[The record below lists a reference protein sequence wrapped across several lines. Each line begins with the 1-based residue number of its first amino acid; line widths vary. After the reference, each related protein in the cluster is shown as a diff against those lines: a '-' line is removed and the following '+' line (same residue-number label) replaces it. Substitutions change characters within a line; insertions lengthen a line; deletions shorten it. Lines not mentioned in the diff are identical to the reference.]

1 MRCLEPVGGDAEECI
16 VAQQV
21 GKQQRSLFLAVP
33 QLSLPRPPG
42 GAGSPGTCLRFAHGR
57 ASRAQWDATVRPGGP
72 DEVADSATFHTQIE
86 SNTAAE
92 LLDCLAPDDAERETM
107 LQSLFS
113 EPSLDDDD
121 DYGI

>member
-1 MRCLEPVGGDAEECI
+1 MT
-16 VAQQV
+16 
-21 GKQQRSLFLAVP
+21 QRSASSRSKLESSSAVFSWQCHSSHCP
-33 QLSLPRPPG
+33 GLRG

-72 DEVADSATFHTQIE
+72 DEVADSATFHPQIE
-86 SNTAAE
+86 SNTATE

>member
-1 MRCLEPVGGDAEECI
+1 M
-16 VAQQV
+16 
-21 GKQQRSLFLAVP
+21 
-33 QLSLPRPPG
+33 
-42 GAGSPGTCLRFAHGR
+42 
-57 ASRAQWDATVRPGGP
+57 RPGDP
-72 DEVADSATFHTQIE
+72 AEVRDSATFHTQIE